1 MANEVVCVG
10 NIVVDAVGVYV
21 DRIPEEG
28 ALALF
33 DRVEMHLGGCA
44 NNMSIALAKL
54 GVPVTLAAKVG
65 TDGLGDFCVKTLSE
79 HGVDT
84 RGLVRSNADSTSFS
98 FIMIPRNGNRRILH
112 TLAANATFQPRDLPA
127 GLFDGA
133 RWVSFNGLA
142 IVPHMEGEAL
152 AGLLRDARTAGAKT
166 AGDTAINDRYTP
178 ADWERML
185 APCYPLFDVL
195 FPSEVEAVALTGSS
209 DPRVICSTL
218 RQRGVRIAG
227 VKLGERGCAVESD
240 EGYFEIPAYAVKC
253 VDTLGAGDAFMAGLI
268 AGLLRGLKPSEAAQF
283 GNAVSAHCVQVV
295 GATTGIPKLE
305 EVLKFQN
312 GFASP

>member
-1 MANEVVCVG
+1 MGRAMANEVVCVG

-65 TDGLGDFCVKTLSE
+65 TDGLGDFCVKTLSG

-84 RGLVRSNADSTSFS
+84 HALVRSATDSTSFS

-112 TLAANATFQPRDLPA
+112 TLAANATFEPADLPA

-142 IVPHMEGEAL
+142 IIPRMEGEAL
-152 AGLLRDARTAGAKT
+152 AGLLRAARAAGCGAKPQ
-166 AGDTAINDRYTP
+166 GDTAINDRYTP
-178 ADWERML
+178 AEWERML

-195 FPSEVEAVALTGSS
+195 FPSEVEAVALTGSR
-209 DPRVICSTL
+209 DPRTICATL
-218 RQRGVRIAG
+218 RRRGVRIAG

-240 EGYFEIPAYAVKC
+240 EGYFEIPAYTVNC
-253 VDTLGAGDAFMAGLI
+253 VDTLGAGDAFMAGLV
-268 AGLLRGLKPSEAAQF
+268 AGLLRGLKPSEAARL
-283 GNAVSAHCVQVV
+283 GNAVS
-295 GATTGIPKLE
+295 GNT
-305 EVLKFQN
+305 
-312 GFASP
+312 